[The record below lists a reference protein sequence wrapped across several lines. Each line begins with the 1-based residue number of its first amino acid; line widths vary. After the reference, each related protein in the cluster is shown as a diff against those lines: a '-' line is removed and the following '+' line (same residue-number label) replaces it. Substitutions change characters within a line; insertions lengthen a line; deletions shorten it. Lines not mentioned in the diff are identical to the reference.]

1 MAPFR
6 ILFTPLRV
14 LALQRLFYHLAAAY
28 MAVSATILEVH
39 EGEPI
44 RKILM
49 LSWAAF
55 RTPALVYVLGYVQNS
70 AKTLEEGVTVK

>member
-1 MAPFR
+1 
-6 ILFTPLRV
+6 V